1 MAALSHGDR
10 KAMAEL
16 KYPAS
21 FNQKVDVGKVK
32 TDVIAKFVAH
42 RRRYRPQG
50 QLTSSRHI
58 EDTLSSLLPPD
69 DDITVQAFINEI
81 NAAEGVRFSPCF
93 ALSRAHKLLDEP
105 GPEATPAL
113 PYRVYW

>member
-32 TDVIAKFVAH
+32 TDVIAKFVFTANATVRIH
-42 RRRYRPQG
+42 QRSQG
-50 QLTSSRHI
+50 RLTLSRHI

-81 NAAEGVRFSPCF
+81 NAAEGVRCSQIAMVC
-93 ALSRAHKLLDEP
+93 
-105 GPEATPAL
+105 
-113 PYRVYW
+113 RVLTHC